1 MQIYQL
7 LDVLTKIIEKTDN
20 LIQLKQFMWYTDSKS
35 L

>member
-20 LIQLKQFMWYTDSKS
+20 LIQLKQFMWYTGSKS